1 MQATE
6 LSPRNEP
13 VLPPLLT
20 TPTAATAATVTATT
34 TIMPPAVTAV
44 TAASVASSSAS
55 PTTTSSAKT
64 TDIFA
69 DSSTNGKG
77 TKPVRAMLA
86 RGAACDLCR
95 ARKVKCTGEK
105 PICAQCLKSARGNAS
120 LCNCV
125 YDGSSTP
132 KLGPK
137 KPRAKKARF
146 TTTEDDADQLAEASA
161 SAVEP
166 VSASPASV
174 TREATVESSSVAA
187 TSPAS
192 ASPVLPPPRAYQQ
205 THPFQKTDFAGPP
218 LGPAG
223 GSVTTSPLLAA
234 AEGAASAPSY
244 PLGSSHSLS
253 LSTLE
258 QPHYAAP
265 PPPLELPIASISDTS
280 VGITRTSGLPSLSAL
295 HAAGEKR
302 SFAEMLAHPSPKP
315 SLAPIVPAIHDDDDD
330 EDDIDEDEQ
339 LLAGPPSSK
348 PNMAAHEGPAR
359 KKLLTETDVEHLVER
374 ISELERRLKVQNQP
388 SIAPR
393 VSVASPS
400 YFAQAT
406 FPSASGYGIPT
417 SPYAGPGSPYPR
429 SYAMDH
435 RRSLSRSGEV
445 PISTDISSAWTPES
459 SCRFDADGPMDPITG
474 RGRAG
479 SSAGAYASFIPA
491 SSYGE
496 AMPSASANRGSAFS
510 KHILPSYANSSS
522 YPPLDYDNAAAPV
535 ASSSASSGPS
545 PPSITR
551 VDSFGSSSLARSKT
565 SAATSE
571 SEYGNKPA
579 SAIDSIFAVSDS
591 GSASQSPMDAL
602 NLDASLFQIL
612 HPAWDMSLPGPAI
625 VRRVVSV
632 FFNRAMRA
640 RGMFDRAR
648 LMDALRKAPSEP
660 DFPETALLHALMA
673 YAVLFVSPESLKDDL
688 GSSPYW
694 ASEKSARV
702 YHYKQAKKRIM
713 DAPQYA
719 NQLQIIQASIV
730 ASYVAYQEGEFHD
743 LWVLGSHSIR
753 LCTPLGLHT
762 MSPSGMPEY
771 PDWPKIVKGG
781 QVVSG
786 TTLWPGVTDAGEQ
799 CEREATFWTAFAVDR
814 LLSAATDWPT
824 SIDEKDISTH
834 LPYIPLPDGSNAID
848 PTIDDATGQLTALSI
863 RSPRLFLEKSPAMD
877 SFGLYIKGTIL
888 LGRVVNFLQRL
899 PRFHAI
905 PKNET
910 CVTLRQKFMSSPDF
924 VELDYSIARYR
935 TIIVT
940 DSDFLDEDGSMDH
953 YLASAYS
960 LPHLAS
966 ILLQEAMVSLDDEG
980 DDSPLEKCLRSAK
993 CLVSTIVLIA
1003 AMSTD
1008 CSGADPFTP
1017 FVWSVVGRALIR
1029 DYAIRSYRGQT
1040 EAAAASRAMAER
1052 VLLLSEMGGRF
1063 VQVGKTV
1070 ASTLRKL
1077 MANPECLIP
1086 FNSLND
1092 CPFTNKLGWS
1102 SLPAV

>member
-1 MQATE
+1 MFAALPIQATA
-6 LSPRNEP
+6 LSPRDEP

-34 TIMPPAVTAV
+34 IMPPAA

-55 PTTTSSAKT
+55 PTTTTLAKT
-64 TDIFA
+64 IGPYS
-69 DSSTNGKG
+69 DSALVGKG
-77 TKPVRAMLA
+77 HKTVRAMLA

-137 KPRAKKARF
+137 KPRAKKAAQP
-146 TTTEDDADQLAEASA
+146 TTSEDDADQLAESATASA
-161 SAVEP
+161 GGP
-166 VSASPASV
+166 VSASPASG
-174 TREATVESSSVAA
+174 TREATVEAASVTA

-192 ASPVLPPPRAYQQ
+192 ASPALPPLRAYQQ
-205 THPFQKTDFAGPP
+205 THPFQKTNFVGPP

-223 GSVTTSPLLAA
+223 AASSATSSLLVA
-234 AEGAASAPSY
+234 AEGAANAPAY
-244 PLGSSHSLS
+244 PLGASQPLS
-253 LSTLE
+253 LPTLP
-258 QPHYAAP
+258 QPHYAP
-265 PPPLELPIASISDTS
+265 PPPFALPGASMSDASAGT
-280 VGITRTSGLPSLSAL
+280 IKTAALPSLSAL
-295 HAAGEKR
+295 QAVGVKR
-302 SFAEMLAHPSPKP
+302 SFAEMLAHAAPKP
-315 SLAPIVPAIHDDDDD
+315 NLVPIVPSIHDNEDE

-339 LLAGPPSSK
+339 LLAGPSSTK
-348 PNMAAHEGPAR
+348 PHQSTHEGPVP
-359 KKLLTETDVEHLVER
+359 KKVLTETDVEHLVDR
-374 ISELERRLKVQNQP
+374 ISELERRLKVQSQP

-417 SPYAGPGSPYPR
+417 SPYAGPGSPYAR

-459 SCRFDADGPMDPITG
+459 SCRFDADGPMDPNGG
-474 RGRAG
+474 RGRSG

-522 YPPLDYDNAAAPV
+522 YPPLDYDNSAAPL
-535 ASSSASSGPS
+535 ASSSTSGGPS

-551 VDSFGSSSLARSKT
+551 VNSFGSSSLARSKT

-571 SEYGNKPA
+571 SEYGNKLS
-579 SAIDSIFAVSDS
+579 SAIDSIFAASDS

-612 HPAWDMSLPGPAI
+612 HPAWDMSLPGPVI
-625 VRRVVSV
+625 VRHVVSV

-648 LMDALRKAPSEP
+648 LMEALRKAPSEP

-713 DAPQYA
+713 EAPQYA

-743 LWVLGSHSIR
+743 LWILGSHSMR
-753 LCTPLGLHT
+753 LCTPLGLHV

-781 QVVSG
+781 QIVSG
-786 TTLWPGVTDAGEQ
+786 ATLFPGVATPREQ

-814 LLSAATDWPT
+814 LLSAATDWPV

-834 LPYIPLPDGSNAID
+834 LPYIRLPDGSNAID

-863 RSPRLFLEKSPAMD
+863 RNPRLFVEKSPAMD
-877 SFGLYIKGTIL
+877 SFGLYIKGAIL

-899 PRFHAI
+899 PRFHAL

-910 CVTLRQKFMSSPDF
+910 CISLRHKFMSSPDF

-935 TIIVT
+935 TLIVT

-953 YLASAYS
+953 YLASAYC

-966 ILLQEAMVSLDDEG
+966 ILLQEAMVSLEDEG

-993 CLVSTIVLIA
+993 CLVSTSVLIA

-1040 EAAAASRAMAER
+1040 EAAAASRAMAEQ

-1063 VQVGKTV
+1063 VQVCRTV
-1070 ASTLRKL
+1070 SSTLRKL

-1086 FNSLND
+1086 FNSPND
-1092 CPFTNKLGWS
+1092 CPFS
-1102 SLPAV
+1102 DV